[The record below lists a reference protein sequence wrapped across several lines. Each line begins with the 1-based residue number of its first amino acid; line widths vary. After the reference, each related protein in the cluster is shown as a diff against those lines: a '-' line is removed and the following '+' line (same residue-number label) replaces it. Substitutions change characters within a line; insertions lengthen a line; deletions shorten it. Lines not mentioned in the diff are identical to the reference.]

1 MMAFRGSKFGTNVL
15 DVFKLQQFCDM
26 EKIQME
32 DLGRLSVSEFK
43 AQAKL
48 PLTLVL
54 DNVRSGLNVGSIF
67 RTADAFALEKVVLC
81 GITAQPPHREILK
94 TALGSTESVEWAY
107 FESAA
112 DALRALRTEGLLLYA
127 IEQTSDKTWL
137 QDFVPQAGRRYAFV
151 LGNEV
156 EGVSDAALACC
167 DGVLEI
173 PQFGTK
179 HSLNV
184 AVAAGIVSWSFL
196 QSYHGTKLVS

>member
-1 MMAFRGSKFGTNVL
+1 
-15 DVFKLQQFCDM
+15 M
-26 EKIQME
+26 EN
-32 DLGRLSVSEFK
+32 LGRMSVEAFK
-43 AQAKL
+43 NHPKI

-67 RTADAFALEKVVLC
+67 RTADAFALEQILLC

-94 TALGSTESVEWAY
+94 TALGSTESVDWSY
-107 FESAA
+107 FA
-112 DALRALRTEGLLLYA
+112 DAKEAVSSLKTKGYQVFA
-127 IEQTSDKTWL
+127 IEQTTEKTWL
-137 QDFVPQAGRRYAFV
+137 QDFSPVQGQAYAFV

-156 EGVSDAALACC
+156 EGVDSEVLMHC

-184 AVAAGIVSWSFL
+184 AVAAGIVAWE
-196 QSYHGTKLVS
+196 LVRKIGVRV